1 MILSGSLL
9 STCTFV
15 YLCNIDP
22 NYSEYSLLSHFIDPT
37 VNLMPCYNIIWHC
50 LTVIIKPKSMLNCYK
65 LLLNALYHSCSYF
78 FKWVWSSSYS
88 FTWLIWVYSS
98 SYWQYL
104 IRCRLWIIRVHLNLM
119 HLTTLKTLQY
129 LLLLESSPLLVH
141 KIVDWDNFDQDYN
154 TRSYTW

>member
-37 VNLMPCYNIIWHC
+37 VNLMPCCNILWRC
-50 LTVIIKPKSMLNCYK
+50 LTAIIKPKLMLNCYM
-65 LLLNALYHSCSYF
+65 LLLNALYHFCSYF

-129 LLLLESSPLLVH
+129 LLLLENSPLLVH
-141 KIVDWDNFDQDYN
+141 KIADWDNFDQDYN
-154 TRSYTW
+154 TRS